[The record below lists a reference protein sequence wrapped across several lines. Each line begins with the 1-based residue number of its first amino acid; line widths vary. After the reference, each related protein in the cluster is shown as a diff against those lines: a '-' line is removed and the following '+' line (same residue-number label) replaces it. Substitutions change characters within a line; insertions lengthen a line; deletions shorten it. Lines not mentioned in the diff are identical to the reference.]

1 MSVFLQTNLLSTSGA
16 GVVMRAVV
24 DDQPRSIADADRPTS
39 VSAARPS
46 LALAA
51 ALLGFFVIT
60 LDAVYRPLC
69 LRALAL
75 VAQWQGN
82 IDRRLPI
89 CRKPKA

>member
-1 MSVFLQTNLLSTSGA
+1 MRIETGKGVLEMLTIALQVRQQGFDIGHGQGA
-16 GVVMRAVV
+16 RWHWAGRCY
-24 DDQPRSIADADRPTS
+24 T
-39 VSAARPS
+39 S

-89 CRKPKA
+89 SRKPKA